1 MSNEIMIFRNDVF
14 SDVRTVMI
22 DDEPCICY
30 ENSLL

>member
-1 MSNEIMIFRNDVF
+1 MLFRNDVF

-30 ENSLL
+30 ENSRL